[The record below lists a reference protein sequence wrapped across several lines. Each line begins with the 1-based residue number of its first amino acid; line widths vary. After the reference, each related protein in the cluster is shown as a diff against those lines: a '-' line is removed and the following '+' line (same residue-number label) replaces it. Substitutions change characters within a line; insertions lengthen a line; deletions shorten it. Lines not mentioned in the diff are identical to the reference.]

1 MANETAAESIRVHLD
16 DLVLGSSH
24 VEEFLHELAVAAAA
38 DLSSSGQDVSCSVTV
53 VRRKKAATA
62 GSSDARALSMDKL
75 QYAFND
81 GPCLSALR
89 ADATVLV
96 PDLETEH
103 RWPEYVAAVDPNEL
117 GSMLAVPFRGD
128 GEFQAA
134 LNLYSE
140 RKHAFSGEAI
150 SQAEKFAVQG
160 TSSLRLALRI
170 AQLSDAR
177 DDLAAAMVSR
187 TTINLAAGAIMGQNR
202 CSQET
207 AMAIL
212 KRASSTRN
220 IKLRDLAATVIASV
234 TDNPTVTT
242 HFDV

>member
-1 MANETAAESIRVHLD
+1 MAENITAESIRVHLD
-16 DLVLGSSH
+16 DLVLSSSH
-24 VEEFLHELAVAAAA
+24 VEDFLRELAVAAAA
-38 DLSSSGQDVSCSVTV
+38 DLSSSAQDASCSVTV

-62 GSSDARALSMDKL
+62 GSSDARALAMDEI

-89 ADATVLV
+89 ENATVHV

-103 RWPEYVAAVDPNEL
+103 RWPEYVAAVNHNVL
-117 GSMLAVPFRGD
+117 GSMLAVPFPGG

-134 LNLYSE
+134 LNLYSA
-140 RKHAFSGEAI
+140 RRHAFSGEAI
-150 SQAEKFAVQG
+150 GRAESFAVQG
-160 TSSLRLALRI
+160 SSSLRLALRI
-170 AQLSDAR
+170 AQLTDAR

-187 TTINLAAGAIMGQNR
+187 TTINLAAGAIMAQNR

-220 IKLRDLAATVIASV
+220 IKLRDLAASVIASV